1 MLRVQ
6 GITVA
11 ISAVT
16 ILRGLSLRVD
26 TGDIVGLVGR
36 NGAGKTTTLRSIMG
50 LTHLSAGRIELDGS
64 LLDGMPSYTRARLG
78 IGYLPEDRRLVP
90 ALSVYNNLLIPA
102 QASGIADHDERLRRI
117 FDLIP
122 ELSAQGK
129 HAERRA
135 AKVGGAGTRF
145 CERPQAA
152 PSGRTVRR
160 SLNRIV
166 AATGANHPGVQAGR
180 RRGRRS
186 ARRRIRPQASR
197 HAHAARVRDR
207 ARRGDRRSGFA
218 ASSVY
223 LPLLGGG
230 MEYPPRGGA
239 ICRCCGCYCD
249 SCRTSSPSAAST
261 ACMRTASRSPEKTW
275 RSTMVSVPLR
285 AAAT

>member
-16 ILRGLSLRVD
+16 ILRDLSLRVD

-117 FDLIP
+117 FNLIP
-122 ELSAQGK
+122 ELSEWSARKASTLSGGQQKLVALARAFVNGQSCSFWTNRSK
-129 HAERRA
+129 ESQPHCRGDWRKPSGSSSREKKRVSRCLSPNPTSSEPPCSRRA
-135 AKVGGAGTRF
+135 
-145 CERPQAA
+145 
-152 PSGRTVRR
+152 RT
-160 SLNRIV
+160 
-166 AATGANHPGVQAGR
+166 
-180 RRGRRS
+180 
-186 ARRRIRPQASR
+186 
-197 HAHAARVRDR
+197 
-207 ARRGDRRSGFA
+207 
-218 ASSVY
+218 
-223 LPLLGGG
+223 
-230 MEYPPRGGA
+230 
-239 ICRCCGCYCD
+239 
-249 SCRTSSPSAAST
+249 
-261 ACMRTASRSPEKTW
+261 
-275 RSTMVSVPLR
+275 
-285 AAAT
+285 